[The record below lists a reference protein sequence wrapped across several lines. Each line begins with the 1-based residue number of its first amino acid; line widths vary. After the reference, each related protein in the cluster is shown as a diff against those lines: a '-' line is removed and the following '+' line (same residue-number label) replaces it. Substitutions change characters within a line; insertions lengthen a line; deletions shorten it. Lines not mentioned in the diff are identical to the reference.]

1 MTIARILDIGAGAAA
16 WSIPFA
22 KALKRARV
30 TVVDYPAV
38 TQVTREYAERWG
50 VADRYD
56 YLEGDFREVDFGGGF
71 DLVILG
77 HIIHSEGR
85 IGASNC

>member
-50 VADRYD
+50 VADR
-56 YLEGDFREVDFGGGF
+56 
-71 DLVILG
+71 
-77 HIIHSEGR
+77 
-85 IGASNC
+85 